1 MGLISRVSS
10 RTYRKHP
17 RRESSIMKINIAN
30 PGTGQQKTF
39 EIDDEHKVRHFY
51 DKRISHEV
59 SADPLGDE
67 FKGYVLRI
75 TGGEDKQGFSMKQ
88 GVLCRHRVR
97 LLMKKGASG
106 YTCKRNGERKR
117 KAVRG
122 CIVNHD
128 LAVISTCI
136 VRKGDND
143 IAGVT
148 DAVVDRRLGPK
159 RANNVRNFVIRR
171 ELKADEKHAKSR
183 SKAPKIQRL
192 ITPVRLQRKRSQKAA
207 ARSREEASKEAEA
220 AYRKLQAT
228 RSKLLRA
235 KKDSERS
242 RRKSEGSSI

>member
-1 MGLISRVSS
+1 
-10 RTYRKHP
+10 
-17 RRESSIMKINIAN
+17 MKINIAN
-30 PGTGQQKTF
+30 PATGQQKTF
-39 EIDDEHKVRHFY
+39 EIDDEHKVKHMY

-88 GVLCRHRVR
+88 GVLVRHRVR
-97 LLMKKGASG
+97 LLMKKGQSG
-106 YTCKRNGERKR
+106 YTCKRAGERKR

-128 LAVISTCI
+128 LAVLSTCI
-136 VRKGDND
+136 VRKGENE
-143 IAGVT
+143 IAGLT

-159 RANNVRNFVIRR
+159 RANKIRKLFNLEKEDDVRSFVIRR
-171 ELKADEKHAKSR
+171 ELKANEKHAKSR

-207 ARSREEASKEAEA
+207 ARSRVEASKEAEA
-220 AYRKLQAT
+220 AYRKLMAT

-235 KKDSERS
+235 KKESERS